1 MANDSSFIVRLPK
14 KDLEKFNE
22 AVKKNAA
29 NRSELL
35 RQWVK
40 KYIEESK

>member
-1 MANDSSFIVRLPK
+1 MKNDSQFVVRLPK
-14 KDLEKFNE
+14 EDLEKFNE

-35 RQWVK
+35 RKWVK
-40 KYIEESK
+40 KYIEENE